1 MISRILGI
9 GCLTS
14 ICLPTA
20 WAADC
25 PNRQPGQHL
34 EFLGRSADNSV
45 SLWLSS
51 PGSGGNF
58 RLSAPGVSEIDS
70 WNANR
75 ASLHLSVSPVV
86 LDDLNGTHKLDLLN
100 ADGSF
105 NCFLDSRN
113 QNNPVFPNIPPIDGG
128 DSNGGTGG
136 GTGGGDGGNGGTGGG
151 TGGGDGGN
159 GGTGGGTGGGDG
171 SNGGSGGG
179 TGGGSD
185 PIRNIVTSIS
195 ADALMGYLSGSL
207 SISDRVVVGLD
218 QFEDI
223 ASQKGLWQVWTDVR
237 HTGVSDDRNEI
248 DTSGHANSFLIGIH
262 RSLGK
267 DGLGGIAFAN
277 SKTSLGTFG
286 SSVRNEGDSFFVGP
300 YGGYRLD
307 THWLLDGWAAWGRT
321 DNDTEL
327 DVLKGSFKTTTGL
340 ISANLTGG
348 YDVGEYLLR
357 PKLALFYSH
366 NKSDAFDYTG
376 SLPYANQIYNVTLR
390 VNENSFEYATSEA
403 SGDISRIFTTTDGV
417 QIIPAL
423 RLGVRYDIE
432 RPNDGQILN
441 ENLTMES
448 TTPWSG
454 SARIALAVAP
464 QRHQRFEVITGYYS
478 IGRQDLDLWD
488 IRFNAAVNF

>member
-1 MISRILGI
+1 M
-9 GCLTS
+9 
-14 ICLPTA
+14 
-20 WAADC
+20 
-25 PNRQPGQHL
+25 
-34 EFLGRSADNSV
+34 
-45 SLWLSS
+45 
-51 PGSGGNF
+51 
-58 RLSAPGVSEIDS
+58 
-70 WNANR
+70 
-75 ASLHLSVSPVV
+75 SVSPIV
-86 LDDLNGTHKLDLLN
+86 LDDLNGTHKQDLLN

-113 QNNPVFPNIPPIDGG
+113 QTNPVFPNIPPIDGG
-128 DSNGGTGG
+128 DSN
-136 GTGGGDGGNGGTGGG
+136 
-151 TGGGDGGN
+151 
-159 GGTGGGTGGGDG
+159 
-171 SNGGSGGG
+171 GG

-223 ASQKGLWQVWTDVR
+223 ASQKGLWQVWTNVR

>member
-136 GTGGGDGGNGGTGGG
+136 GTGGGDGGNGGT
-151 TGGGDGGN
+151 
-159 GGTGGGTGGGDG
+159 
-171 SNGGSGGG
+171 GGG

-327 DVLKGSFKTTTGL
+327 DVLKGSFKTMTGL

-454 SARIALAVAP
+454 SARITLAVAP

>member
-86 LDDLNGTHKLDLLN
+86 LDDLNGTHKLDFLN

-113 QNNPVFPNIPPIDGG
+113 QTNPVFPNIPPIDGG

-136 GTGGGDGGNGGTGGG
+136 GTGGGDGGNGGT
-151 TGGGDGGN
+151 
-159 GGTGGGTGGGDG
+159 
-171 SNGGSGGG
+171 GGG

-262 RSLGK
+262 SSLGK

>member
-113 QNNPVFPNIPPIDGG
+113 QTNPVFPNIPPIDGG

-136 GTGGGDGGNGGTGGG
+136 GTGGGDGGNGGT
-151 TGGGDGGN
+151 
-159 GGTGGGTGGGDG
+159 
-171 SNGGSGGG
+171 GGG

>member
-51 PGSGGNF
+51 PGSGGDF

-86 LDDLNGTHKLDLLN
+86 LDDLNGTHKLDFLN

-113 QNNPVFPNIPPIDGG
+113 QTNPVFPNIPPIDGG

-136 GTGGGDGGNGGTGGG
+136 GTGGGG
-151 TGGGDGGN
+151 
-159 GGTGGGTGGGDG
+159 G
-171 SNGGSGGG
+171 SNGG

-223 ASQKGLWQVWTDVR
+223 AGQKGLWQVWTDVR

-366 NKSDAFDYTG
+366 NKFDAFDYTG

>member
-128 DSNGGTGG
+128 DSNGGT
-136 GTGGGDGGNGGTGGG
+136 
-151 TGGGDGGN
+151 
-159 GGTGGGTGGGDG
+159 
-171 SNGGSGGG
+171 GGG

>member
-113 QNNPVFPNIPPIDGG
+113 QTNPVFPNIPPIDGG

-136 GTGGGDGGNGGTGGG
+136 GTGGGN
-151 TGGGDGGN
+151 
-159 GGTGGGTGGGDG
+159 G

-307 THWLLDGWAAWGRT
+307 THWLLDGWAAWGLT

-366 NKSDAFDYTG
+366 NKSDAFNYTG

>member
-151 TGGGDGGN
+151 TGGG
-159 GGTGGGTGGGDG
+159 
-171 SNGGSGGG
+171 
-179 TGGGSD
+179 SD

-321 DNDTEL
+321 DNDTEF

-478 IGRQDLDLWD
+478 IGRQELSLWD

>member
-113 QNNPVFPNIPPIDGG
+113 QTNPVFPNIPPIDGG
-128 DSNGGTGG
+128 ESNGGTGG
-136 GTGGGDGGNGGTGGG
+136 GTGGGG
-151 TGGGDGGN
+151 
-159 GGTGGGTGGGDG
+159 G

-403 SGDISRIFTTTDGV
+403 SGDIGRIFTTTDGV

>member
-136 GTGGGDGGNGGTGGG
+136 GTGGGDG
-151 TGGGDGGN
+151 DN

-171 SNGGSGGG
+171 SNGGSGDG

-195 ADALMGYLSGSL
+195 ADTLMGYLSGSL

-218 QFEDI
+218 QFEDMPV
-223 ASQKGLWQVWTDVR
+223 KRGCGRYGLM
-237 HTGVSDDRNEI
+237 
-248 DTSGHANSFLIGIH
+248 
-262 RSLGK
+262 
-267 DGLGGIAFAN
+267 
-277 SKTSLGTFG
+277 
-286 SSVRNEGDSFFVGP
+286 
-300 YGGYRLD
+300 
-307 THWLLDGWAAWGRT
+307 
-321 DNDTEL
+321 
-327 DVLKGSFKTTTGL
+327 
-340 ISANLTGG
+340 
-348 YDVGEYLLR
+348 
-357 PKLALFYSH
+357 
-366 NKSDAFDYTG
+366 
-376 SLPYANQIYNVTLR
+376 YAIPESPMIVTR
-390 VNENSFEYATSEA
+390 
-403 SGDISRIFTTTDGV
+403 
-417 QIIPAL
+417 
-423 RLGVRYDIE
+423 
-432 RPNDGQILN
+432 
-441 ENLTMES
+441 
-448 TTPWSG
+448 
-454 SARIALAVAP
+454 
-464 QRHQRFEVITGYYS
+464 
-478 IGRQDLDLWD
+478 
-488 IRFNAAVNF
+488 

>member
-136 GTGGGDGGNGGTGGG
+136 GTGGGDG
-151 TGGGDGGN
+151 
-159 GGTGGGTGGGDG
+159 

-223 ASQKGLWQVWTDVR
+223 AGQQGLWQVWTDVR

-423 RLGVRYDIE
+423 RLGGRYDIE

>member
-58 RLSAPGVSEIDS
+58 RLSAPRVSEIDS

-113 QNNPVFPNIPPIDGG
+113 QTNPVFPNIPPIDGG
-128 DSNGGTGG
+128 DS
-136 GTGGGDGGNGGTGGG
+136 
-151 TGGGDGGN
+151 N

-327 DVLKGSFKTTTGL
+327 DVLKGSFKSTTGL

-376 SLPYANQIYNVTLR
+376 SLPYANQIYNVILR

>member
-113 QNNPVFPNIPPIDGG
+113 QTNPVFPNIPPIDGG
-128 DSNGGTGG
+128 DSNGGT
-136 GTGGGDGGNGGTGGG
+136 
-151 TGGGDGGN
+151 
-159 GGTGGGTGGGDG
+159 
-171 SNGGSGGG
+171 GGG

-376 SLPYANQIYNVTLR
+376 SLPYANLIYNVTLR

>member
-1 MISRILGI
+1 MISRILGF

-86 LDDLNGTHKLDLLN
+86 LDGLNGTHKLDLLN

-128 DSNGGTGG
+128 DS
-136 GTGGGDGGNGGTGGG
+136 
-151 TGGGDGGN
+151 N

-327 DVLKGSFKTTTGL
+327 DVLKGSFKTTTRL

>member
-113 QNNPVFPNIPPIDGG
+113 QTNPVFPNIPPIDGG
-128 DSNGGTGG
+128 DSNGGT
-136 GTGGGDGGNGGTGGG
+136 
-151 TGGGDGGN
+151 
-159 GGTGGGTGGGDG
+159 
-171 SNGGSGGG
+171 GGG

-223 ASQKGLWQVWTDVR
+223 AGQKGLWQVWTDVR

>member
-1 MISRILGI
+1 M
-9 GCLTS
+9 
-14 ICLPTA
+14 
-20 WAADC
+20 
-25 PNRQPGQHL
+25 
-34 EFLGRSADNSV
+34 
-45 SLWLSS
+45 
-51 PGSGGNF
+51 
-58 RLSAPGVSEIDS
+58 
-70 WNANR
+70 
-75 ASLHLSVSPVV
+75 HLSVSPVV
-86 LDDLNGTHKLDLLN
+86 LDDLNGTHKLDFLN

-113 QNNPVFPNIPPIDGG
+113 QTNPVFPNIPPIDGG
-128 DSNGGTGG
+128 DS
-136 GTGGGDGGNGGTGGG
+136 
-151 TGGGDGGN
+151 N

-223 ASQKGLWQVWTDVR
+223 ASQKGLWQVWTDVG

-488 IRFNAAVNF
+488 IRFNAAVNFQFEL

>member
-1 MISRILGI
+1 MILRLLGMS
-9 GCLTS
+9 CFMV

-20 WAADC
+20 WAAEC

-51 PGSGGNF
+51 PLSAGTF
-58 RLSAPGVSEIDS
+58 RLSAPGVADIDI
-70 WNANR
+70 WNSNR
-75 ASLHLSVSPVV
+75 PSLHLSVSPVV
-86 LDDLNGTHKLDLLN
+86 LGDINGTHKLDLLN

-113 QNNPVFPNIPPIDGG
+113 QSNPLFPDIPPI
-128 DSNGGTGG
+128 GG
-136 GTGGGDGGNGGTGGG
+136 GGGNGGSGGG
-151 TGGGDGGN
+151 AGGGGGSNGGSGGGIGGGGGD
-159 GGTGGGTGGGDG
+159 
-171 SNGGSGGG
+171 NGGSGGG
-179 TGGGSD
+179 TGGGSGEN

-195 ADALMGYLSGSL
+195 ADALMGYLSGAL
-207 SISDRVVVGLD
+207 SVSDRIVFGLEQAGEATTPD
-218 QFEDI
+218 
-223 ASQKGLWQVWTDVR
+223 GPWQVWTDVR
-237 HTGVSDDRNEI
+237 HTGVTDDLNET
-248 DTSGHANSFLIGIH
+248 DTSGHANSFLIGLH

-277 SKTSLGTFG
+277 NKTSLGSFG

-307 THWLLDGWAAWGRT
+307 AHWLLDGWAAWGRT

-327 DVLKGSFKTTTGL
+327 EVLKGSFKTTTQL
-340 ISANLTGG
+340 LSVNLTGG
-348 YDVGEYLLR
+348 YAAGGYLLS
-357 PKLALFYSH
+357 PKLGLFYSH
-366 NKSDAFDYTG
+366 NKSDEFDYTG
-376 SLPYANQIYNVTLR
+376 SVPYANQIYNVTLR
-390 VNENSFEYATSEA
+390 VNENSFEYATSEV
-403 SGDISRIFTTTDGV
+403 SGDISRIFTTTDGIR
-417 QIIPAL
+417 IIPAL

-441 ENLTMES
+441 ENLVMES

-464 QRHQRFEVITGYYS
+464 LRTQRFELITGYYS
-478 IGRQDLDLWD
+478 IGRQELDLWD

>member
-1 MISRILGI
+1 MISRIVGI

-113 QNNPVFPNIPPIDGG
+113 QTNPVFPNIPPIDGG
-128 DSNGGTGG
+128 DSNGGT
-136 GTGGGDGGNGGTGGG
+136 
-151 TGGGDGGN
+151 
-159 GGTGGGTGGGDG
+159 
-171 SNGGSGGG
+171 GGG

-376 SLPYANQIYNVTLR
+376 SLPYANLIYNVTLR

>member
-136 GTGGGDGGNGGTGGG
+136 GTGGGG
-151 TGGGDGGN
+151 
-159 GGTGGGTGGGDG
+159 G

-179 TGGGSD
+179 TGGGGD

-223 ASQKGLWQVWTDVR
+223 ASQKGLWQVWADVR

-248 DTSGHANSFLIGIH
+248 DTSGYANSFLIGIH
-262 RSLGK
+262 RSFGK
-267 DGLGGIAFAN
+267 DRLGGIAFAN

-327 DVLKGSFKTTTGL
+327 DVLKGSFKSTTGL

-454 SARIALAVAP
+454 SARIVLAVAP

>member
-86 LDDLNGTHKLDLLN
+86 LDGLNGTHKLDLLN

-128 DSNGGTGG
+128 DS
-136 GTGGGDGGNGGTGGG
+136 
-151 TGGGDGGN
+151 N

-223 ASQKGLWQVWTDVR
+223 ASQKGLWQVLTDVR

-403 SGDISRIFTTTDGV
+403 SEDISRIFTTTDGV

>member
-113 QNNPVFPNIPPIDGG
+113 QTNPVFPNIPPIDGG
-128 DSNGGTGG
+128 DS
-136 GTGGGDGGNGGTGGG
+136 
-151 TGGGDGGN
+151 N

-327 DVLKGSFKTTTGL
+327 DVFKGSFKTTTGL

>member
-136 GTGGGDGGNGGTGGG
+136 GTGGGGGSNGGSGGG
-151 TGGGDGGN
+151 TGGGGGGN

-171 SNGGSGGG
+171 SNGGSGGRA
-179 TGGGSD
+179 GSHF
-185 PIRNIVTSIS
+185 V
-195 ADALMGYLSGSL
+195 
-207 SISDRVVVGLD
+207 
-218 QFEDI
+218 
-223 ASQKGLWQVWTDVR
+223 
-237 HTGVSDDRNEI
+237 NEI
-248 DTSGHANSFLIGIH
+248 
-262 RSLGK
+262 
-267 DGLGGIAFAN
+267 
-277 SKTSLGTFG
+277 
-286 SSVRNEGDSFFVGP
+286 
-300 YGGYRLD
+300 
-307 THWLLDGWAAWGRT
+307 
-321 DNDTEL
+321 
-327 DVLKGSFKTTTGL
+327 
-340 ISANLTGG
+340 
-348 YDVGEYLLR
+348 
-357 PKLALFYSH
+357 
-366 NKSDAFDYTG
+366 
-376 SLPYANQIYNVTLR
+376 
-390 VNENSFEYATSEA
+390 
-403 SGDISRIFTTTDGV
+403 
-417 QIIPAL
+417 
-423 RLGVRYDIE
+423 
-432 RPNDGQILN
+432 
-441 ENLTMES
+441 
-448 TTPWSG
+448 
-454 SARIALAVAP
+454 
-464 QRHQRFEVITGYYS
+464 
-478 IGRQDLDLWD
+478 
-488 IRFNAAVNF
+488 

>member
-113 QNNPVFPNIPPIDGG
+113 QTNPVFPNIPPIDGG
-128 DSNGGTGG
+128 DS
-136 GTGGGDGGNGGTGGG
+136 
-151 TGGGDGGN
+151 N

-423 RLGVRYDIE
+423 RLGVHYDIE